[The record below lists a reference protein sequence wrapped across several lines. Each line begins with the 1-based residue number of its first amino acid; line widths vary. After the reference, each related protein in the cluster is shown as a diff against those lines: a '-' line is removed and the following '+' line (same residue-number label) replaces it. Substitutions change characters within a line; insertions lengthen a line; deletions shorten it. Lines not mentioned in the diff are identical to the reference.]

1 MREKEF
7 YRSCAT
13 LGVTKEHVILISD
26 PYVKAI
32 KLVTNLNPNHSKL
45 VDNPD
50 AQWDVRDIEKHLLQM
65 VGNHNIE
72 TVSATTGGSYALV
85 CFPCF

>member
-1 MREKEF
+1 MD
-7 YRSCAT
+7 S
-13 LGVTKEHVILISD
+13 
-26 PYVKAI
+26 
-32 KLVTNLNPNHSKL
+32 
-45 VDNPD
+45 PD

-85 CFPCF
+85 CFPCFKQIISFDSWGVSGHRNHIAISKCLRYMIM